1 MSNETKI
8 LIALVITV
16 LLTFF
21 ITKECS
27 TKYEVVGTNS
37 DTTKTTTT
45 KITTS
50 LNSFSAEQIGKI
62 KRRLIDSLSLA
73 YRQAGAVYMKKI
85 KEQEKDQEHEQDQE
99 KDSAYDKFVY
109 TSEIDTNFVAKDS
122 AGNVTDSM
130 HVKSTFISP
139 TPLPENSI
147 HLVSMDHK
155 SFTKEKETT
164 TTITNSKIVEKKR
177 SFFDRFRI
185 IPNVSAGYG
194 ITSRMFDVYAGVGIT
209 FEF

>member
-1 MSNETKI
+1 MSNGTKI
-8 LIALVITV
+8 LIAVVATA

-21 ITKECS
+21 LTRECTS
-27 TKYEVVGTNS
+27 KYEVIGMAS
-37 DTTKTTTT
+37 DTTKITKT
-45 KITTS
+45 KISVSTN
-50 LNSFSAEQIGKI
+50 LFSAEQVGKI

-73 YRQAGAVYMKKI
+73 YRQAI
-85 KEQEKDQEHEQDQE
+85 KEQEKDQEQDQE
-99 KDSAYDKFVY
+99 KDSAYNKFVY

-139 TPLPENSI
+139 TPLPENSL

-155 SFTKEKETT
+155 SFNKETET
-164 TTITNSKIVEKKR
+164 NTTITNTNTVEKKR
-177 SFFDRFRI
+177 SFYDRFRI